1 MYIINIIISTTL
13 KKTQQKPKRAAHSN
27 KVMRDD
33 KTVLTIF
40 LRIHII
46 SLKKYKK
53 IIIIY

>member
-1 MYIINIIISTTL
+1 
-13 KKTQQKPKRAAHSN
+13 
-27 KVMRDD
+27 MRDD

-40 LRIHII
+40 LKIHII